1 MCDEKLSLE
10 KLIDEE
16 TKKIEEK
23 YDEAEDL
30 LELSP
35 SWEVHYSTEIDYE
48 TVKLMDLRRKKI
60 NQIKELKR
68 EISNLNYEI
77 GYKIGVDEG
86 EIIGSYKI
94 AEALLKEDFSINQIS
109 DITNLTKEQIKQIVQ
124 II

>member
-77 GYKIGVDEG
+77 GYKIGVEEG
-86 EIIGSYKI
+86 EITGSYKI

>member
-77 GYKIGVDEG
+77 GYKIGVEEG
-86 EIIGSYKI
+86 EITGSYKI
-94 AEALLKEDFSINQIS
+94 AEALLKEDFSINQIAEL
-109 DITNLTKEQIKQIVQ
+109 TNLTREQIKQIVQ